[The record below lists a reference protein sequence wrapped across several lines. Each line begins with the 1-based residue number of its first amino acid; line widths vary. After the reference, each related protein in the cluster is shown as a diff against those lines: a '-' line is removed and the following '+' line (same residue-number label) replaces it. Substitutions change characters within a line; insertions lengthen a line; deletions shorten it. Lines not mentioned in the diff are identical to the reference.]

1 MKKLNYIK
9 LSYTTIFVV
18 TSLCIWLTLAIL
30 SLMRVLD
37 HDQISRNAAI
47 IELIVQI
54 LIAYQA
60 IKIYK
65 EIDSSQDKK
74 MIFWF
79 FISNLALFTDDIVFY
94 YFVYIKKIPITSMPF
109 YNFLSYYIPFL
120 FWLGA
125 LTIFLS
131 KILLSNILKFKSFI
145 KIVCTFLI
153 ANFVVITLF
162 FLSIKGSLSIF
173 SGVTISQEFT
183 CTYKLIMFDMTML
196 CLICAEDVGIVLLLA
211 GIAILSSG
219 DFLFNYSSVAQVDLA
234 PTSRTPH

>member
-1 MKKLNYIK
+1 
-9 LSYTTIFVV
+9 
-18 TSLCIWLTLAIL
+18 
-30 SLMRVLD
+30 
-37 HDQISRNAAI
+37 
-47 IELIVQI
+47 
-54 LIAYQA
+54 
-60 IKIYK
+60 
-65 EIDSSQDKK
+65 